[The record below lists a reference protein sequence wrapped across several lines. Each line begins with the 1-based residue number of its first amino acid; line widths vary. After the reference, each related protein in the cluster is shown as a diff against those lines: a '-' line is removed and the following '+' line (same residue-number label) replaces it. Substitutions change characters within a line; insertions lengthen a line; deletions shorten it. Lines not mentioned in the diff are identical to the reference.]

1 MKPKTLGILAAL
13 VLLLGAFIWL
23 VERDL
28 PGTEERAEQAKKVLG
43 GVERTDIEAVTLSV
57 DDRQVRLERVGES
70 SEEQGAD
77 EGEEED
83 GAGASWRLTAPLEA
97 PADDAA
103 VDRLLLTLGRL
114 EKQTTV
120 EDPDRGDLGLE
131 PPEAT
136 VTVTASGRE
145 QTLQVGVEIPVAGGR
160 VVSLEGSDEVWVT
173 EGELWDEIHQA
184 PDTWR
189 SKEAVPWS
197 AADIVRLRLSGEGR
211 EVPVEILREEVE
223 EGSGARFRLVSPM
236 ADVADRQTVQ
246 DLTSRLA
253 TLRAEGFLDD
263 VGEVPEDVDPASPRF
278 VAELFDDRGEAA
290 EPYRLEMIA
299 PLEPSGSRWL
309 VRAGG
314 QLLEAEAPELVE
326 LLDRPAP
333 AWRSH
338 LATDLQIF
346 ELDRVRV
353 EQEGRDEIVLARVE
367 GDWVRDGEALAYEPV
382 RELLMRLITARA
394 VEVEPTAEP
403 PAGEP
408 RLVFHVE
415 PNVEG
420 LPTETVSVYEDEAAG
435 VPVEVKP
442 RGVVLRFEV
451 DVIEGIETA
460 IQGVRDAEPLDQ
472 GGAEPA
478 RVPEGDPG

>member
-13 VLLLGAFIWL
+13 VLVLGAFIWL

-43 GVERTDIEAVTLSV
+43 GVERTDIEALTLSI
-57 DDRQVRLERVGES
+57 DDRQVRLERVDEASGE
-70 SEEQGAD
+70 GAD
-77 EGEEED
+77 EGEDED
-83 GAGASWRLTAPLEA
+83 ATDASWRLTAPLEA
-97 PADDAA
+97 RADDAA

-120 EDPDRGDLGLE
+120 EDPDRVDLGLE

-160 VVSLEGSDEVWVT
+160 VVSLEGQDEVWVT
-173 EGELWDEIHQA
+173 EGELWDEITQD
-184 PDTWR
+184 PDAWR

-197 AADIVRLRLSGEGR
+197 ASEIVRLRLSGEGR
-211 EVPVEILREEVE
+211 EAPVEIVREEVE
-223 EGSGARFRLVSPM
+223 GGSGARFRLVSPVS
-236 ADVADRQTVQ
+236 DVADRQTVQ

-253 TLRAEGFLDD
+253 TLRAEEFLDD
-263 VGEVPEDVDPASPRF
+263 AGEAPEDVDPASPRF
-278 VAELFDDRGEAA
+278 VAELFDDRGEGT

-309 VRAGG
+309 VRAEG
-314 QLLEAEAPELVE
+314 QLMETEAPELVE
-326 LLDRPAP
+326 LSGRPP
-333 AWRSH
+333 RAWRSH

-346 ELDRVRV
+346 EVDRVKI
-353 EQEGRDEIVLARVE
+353 EQEGRDEMVLARVE
-367 GDWVRDGEALAYEPV
+367 GDWVRDGEALAYGPV
-382 RELLMRLITARA
+382 RELLVRLTSARA
-394 VEVEPTAEP
+394 VEVEPTAE
-403 PAGEP
+403 ASVGEP

-420 LPTETVSVYEDEAAG
+420 LPTEALSVYDDEAAG
-435 VPVEVKP
+435 VPVHVVP
-442 RGVVLRFEV
+442 RGVVLRFESG
-451 DVIEGIETA
+451 VIEEIEKALQA
-460 IQGVRDAEPLDQ
+460 IRDAEPLADES
-472 GGAEPA
+472 AEDRA
-478 RVPEGDPG
+478 R